1 VLIVFNPAAGAARER
16 RLRRA
21 LSVLSAAGIAPRVLP
36 TEAPG
41 HAVAI
46 AREAAARGE
55 RLVVAAGGD
64 GTIADVADGIAASPA
79 ALGVLPLG
87 TANVLAL
94 ELGIP
99 RRPEAAAAVLAA
111 GRRATLHPG
120 LARFADGRTRV
131 FVQMLGA
138 GFDASV
144 VHHLDLALKRRI
156 GRAAYVWQS
165 AREVFAYR
173 FPALS
178 VSLDGGPP
186 ERCASVIV
194 TKGRLYAGRFLLAP
208 GASPL
213 APGFHV
219 AIFRGRRLAAAA
231 FGAALPLGLLPRL
244 PGVSLRS
251 AQRVEIRGEGVP
263 VQMDGDAA
271 GFCPVTITEAPEG
284 IETLVP

>member
-1 VLIVFNPAAGAARER
+1 VLIVFNPAAGAARKR
-16 RLRRA
+16 RLARA
-21 LSVLSAAGIAPRVLP
+21 VAVLAASGIAPRVLP

-64 GTIADVADGIAASPA
+64 GTIADVADGIAASDA

-99 RRPEAAAAVLAA
+99 RRPEDAAAVLAA
-111 GRRATLHPG
+111 GRRARLHPG
-120 LARFADGRTRV
+120 LARFPDGRTRV

-156 GRAAYVWQS
+156 GRASYVWQS
-165 AREVFAYR
+165 ALEVFDYG
-173 FPALS
+173 FPPIS

-186 ERCASVIV
+186 VQAASVIV

-213 APGFHV
+213 APGLHV
-219 AIFRGRRLAAAA
+219 ALFQGRRLAAAA

-244 PGVSLRS
+244 PGVTLRT
-251 AQRVEIRGEGVP
+251 ARHIEIRGEGVP

-271 GFCPVTITEAPEG
+271 GFCPVVVSEAREG